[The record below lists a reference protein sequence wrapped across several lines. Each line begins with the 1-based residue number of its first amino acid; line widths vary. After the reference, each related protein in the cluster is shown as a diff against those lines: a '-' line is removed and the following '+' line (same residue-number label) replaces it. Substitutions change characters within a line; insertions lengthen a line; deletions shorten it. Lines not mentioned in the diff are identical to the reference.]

1 MAGAD
6 KDQANPPLIKIVYF
20 DEESASDLL
29 DIVAGGKETSSK
41 ELTKERAAEVEAEAR
56 AKAAAKFNWLPFFG
70 GSAEAGAAAS
80 ASAVGRSILNKT
92 LSNTILTD
100 YLSKLGE
107 LRGIERLEGLTV
119 TARSDSAAYMK
130 MYTPYLAMLKIDEL
144 PVNLAELDSAL
155 TSAKGYYELLGLS
168 ADNTKRIL
176 RFNIQAF
183 RNNYGLVDLGRMRLV
198 FHGIRVGKASE
209 SSLTMQAEMAPG
221 AEPAP
226 VTGLDVVDG
235 VSTEPSTLLD
245 VYDVIL
251 AGVEYGE

>member
-1 MAGAD
+1 MARAG
-6 KDQANPPLIKIVYF
+6 KDDANATLIKIVYF

-41 ELTKERAAEVEAEAR
+41 ESTKERATEVEAEAR

-70 GSAEAGAAAS
+70 GSAEVGAAAS
-80 ASAVGRSILNKT
+80 TSAVGRSILNKT

-100 YLSKLGE
+100 YLSKLDDM
-107 LRGIERLEGLTV
+107 RGIERLDGLSV

-130 MYTPYLAMLKIDEL
+130 MYTPYLAILKIDEL

-155 TSAKGYYELLGLS
+155 MSAKGYYELLGQS
-168 ADNTKRIL
+168 ADGAKRIL

-183 RNNYGLVDLGRMRLV
+183 RNNYGLVDLGHMQLV
-198 FHGIRVGKASE
+198 FHGIRVGKAAE

-221 AEPAP
+221 VEPAP
-226 VTGLDVVDG
+226 LTGLDVLDG
-235 VSTEPSTLLD
+235 PSAESSTLLD

>member
-1 MAGAD
+1 MT
-6 KDQANPPLIKIVYF
+6 KQNTTQVSLIKIVYF

-29 DIVAGGKETSSK
+29 DIVAGGKEISSK
-41 ELTKERAAEVEAEAR
+41 ESTKERAAEVEAEAR

-70 GSAEAGAAAS
+70 GSAEASVAAS

-100 YLSKLGE
+100 YLSKLDD
-107 LRGIERLEGLTV
+107 LKGIERLDGLSV

-155 TSAKGYYELLGLS
+155 TSAKGYYELLGQS
-168 ADNTKRIL
+168 VDGAKRIL

-198 FHGIRVGKASE
+198 FHGICVGKAAE

-226 VTGLDVVDG
+226 LTGLDVVDG
-235 VSTEPSTLLD
+235 PSAEPSTLLD